1 MEENQNR
8 DEGKI
13 ERIKEE
19 IHYRIEIIKLT
30 AVFLLTALG
39 GEISLF
45 LQPPNIKRLI
55 LLILG
60 IPVIIL
66 LGGWLWLNH
75 RKVNKLLALLEEKG
89 NV

>member
-30 AVFLLTALG
+30 AVFLLTAIG
-39 GEISLF
+39 GEI
-45 LQPPNIKRLI
+45 
-55 LLILG
+55 
-60 IPVIIL
+60 L
-66 LGGWLWLNH
+66 LGVGLWLTPCMN
-75 RKVNKLLALLEEKG
+75 
-89 NV
+89 

>member
-8 DEGKI
+8 DERKI

-30 AVFLLTALG
+30 AVFLLTAIG

-45 LQPPNIKRLI
+45 LQPPNIKR
-55 LLILG
+55 LILG